1 MVAQANEIMATPRAS
16 TLTTRTGR
24 APNRSISQPTTG
36 DRTKDA
42 MAPALTDPAISVRL
56 QPSCWEIGNM
66 STVNVVMAGA
76 IRAKTTVLDAATTIQ
91 P

>member
-1 MVAQANEIMATPRAS
+1 
-16 TLTTRTGR
+16 
-24 APNRSISQPTTG
+24 
-36 DRTKDA
+36 
-42 MAPALTDPAISVRL
+42 MAPALTEPAISVRL

>member
-1 MVAQANEIMATPRAS
+1 MVAQANESIATPRAS

-24 APNRSISQPTTG
+24 APNRSIAQPTTG

-42 MAPALTDPAISVRL
+42 TAPALTEPAMSVRL
-56 QPSCWEIGNM
+56 HPNCWEIGNM